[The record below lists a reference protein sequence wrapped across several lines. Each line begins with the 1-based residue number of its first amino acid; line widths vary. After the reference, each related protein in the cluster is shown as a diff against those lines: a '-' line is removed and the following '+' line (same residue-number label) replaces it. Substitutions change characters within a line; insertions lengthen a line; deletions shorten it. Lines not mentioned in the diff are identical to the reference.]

1 MADSAQLLRTCMEVI
16 RDSGGPLPPEKVY
29 AGVTAKL
36 SSAPGDATAEADN
49 PEHRRAQLD
58 RFTAEAA
65 SIGWLDRINGW
76 SLTVPGERALDA
88 FPGDQL
94 FEEFKLRTSEFR
106 RQRELA
112 LSHLSGTEMM
122 IARLVDVVTPGCWTS
137 FEAID
142 RIVGTSV
149 EDVTSYLVRVGPA
162 GAHRI
167 LRADGSIPGPNQLH
181 ARFHDVDLQR
191 KLAVEGVEFDAA
203 GRASQRQRLAV
214 SALRERLRRDQE
226 ATDSAP
232 RRAWLIRAATTTKA
246 DLVTRWIAEGFVSI
260 PADRLRSLTLPISP
274 DLLREV
280 VDEDFRHESYN
291 ARDVRFEELNGFLN
305 RMRTGDYVLTLSG
318 SSAYF
323 GRIASSPSF
332 LVDDRLAP
340 LRRFAQ
346 WERLTPTPALD
357 QLPRSLQ
364 AKLRST
370 SSVVDLTE
378 NLGEVEQVLRD
389 FNAGTAE
396 LSTEPGRA
404 LAFPEISEEAAR
416 DLLIDHDWL
425 LLQADLLWEY
435 KQLIFHGPPGT
446 GKTYLAQKLARLL
459 ADVNAV
465 KLVQFHPSYTY
476 EDFFEGFRPIQN
488 KDGKVEFGLHP
499 GPFRSLVDAARK
511 KPGEPHILIIDEIN
525 RANLAKVFG
534 ELYFLLEYR
543 DEPINLLY
551 SADAAFT
558 LPENIFVIGTMN
570 TTDRSIATVDAAI
583 RRRFV
588 FTELHPAVPP
598 TAGLLK
604 LWLDR
609 LVAAEPGSTFNN
621 DAPEVLEALNEQ
633 VGRRDLALGPSFL
646 MQPSIYRR
654 PDGLERAWAASILPL
669 LAEHHYASGPEAL
682 EEYRLDVL
690 RRGIAGR
697 RT

>member
-1 MADSAQLLRTCMEVI
+1 MPESARLLRACMEVI
-16 RDSGGPLPPEKVY
+16 RDAGPLSPEKLF

-36 SSAPGDATAEADN
+36 SSAPDEPDARREELERCTAEA
-49 PEHRRAQLD
+49 
-58 RFTAEAA
+58 TT
-65 SIGWLDRINGW
+65 IGWLEKMNGW
-76 SLTVPGERALDA
+76 CLTVPGELALDT

-106 RQRELA
+106 KQRELA
-112 LSHLSGTEMM
+112 LSRLAGNEAV
-122 IARLVDVVTPGCWTS
+122 IARLVDVVTPGSWSS
-137 FEAID
+137 FEDLGRTA
-142 RIVGTSV
+142 GTSV
-149 EDVTSYLVRVGPA
+149 EDVTHHLMNIGPV

-167 LRADGSIPGPNQLH
+167 LYDDGSIPGRNRVHP
-181 ARFHDVDLQR
+181 RFHHVDLR
-191 KLAVEGVEFDAA
+191 YKLALEGVEFEA
-203 GRASQRQRLAV
+203 GNRASQRQRLDVA
-214 SALRERLRRDQE
+214 ALRKRLRWDQE
-226 ATDSAP
+226 VTDSVP
-232 RRAWLIRAATTTKA
+232 RRAWLIRAETTSETS
-246 DLVTRWIAEGFVSI
+246 LVGRWIAEGFVSTA
-260 PADRLRSLTLPISP
+260 ADGLRTLPLPVSP
-274 DLLREV
+274 NLLREA

-318 SSAYF
+318 TSAYF

-332 LVDDRLAP
+332 LADDRLAP

-346 WERLTPTPALD
+346 WERLTPAPSLD

-378 NLGEVEQVLRD
+378 NLGEIEQVLRD
-389 FNAGTAE
+389 FNAETAE
-396 LSTEPGRA
+396 LSTEPRRA
-404 LAFPEISEEAAR
+404 LAFPEIADDAAQ
-416 DLLIDHDWL
+416 DLLIEPGWL
-425 LLQADLLWEY
+425 RLQADLLWQY

-476 EDFFEGFRPIQN
+476 EDFFEGFRPTQN

-499 GPFRSLVDAARK
+499 GPFRTLVDAARK

-551 SADAAFT
+551 STDAAFT

-598 TAGLLK
+598 TAGLLRR
-604 LWLDR
+604 WLDR
-609 LVAAEPGSTFNN
+609 LVAAEPGSTFND
-621 DAPEVLEALNEQ
+621 DAPEVLDALNEQ

-646 MQPSIYRR
+646 MQPAIYRR
-654 PDGLERAWAASILPL
+654 PDGLDRAWAASILPL
-669 LAEHHYASGPEAL
+669 LAEHHYAAGPGAL
-682 EEYRLDVL
+682 EEYRLDVI
-690 RRGIAGR
+690 RRSIAGPGK
-697 RT
+697 